1 MQSATAFG
9 RIPRHVYIDKN
20 RQGDQDFDKFMH
32 TVHST
37 QSETNL
43 NDGSQGERSPILV
56 RGPLERPMALS
67 DQVYST
73 LRTQLREGL
82 LRPGQRLQEVA
93 LALELGVSRTP
104 VREALARLASEGLV
118 SADGRSFVFQGLTP
132 GDVDDIYQLRF
143 LLEPEAMRQAAVAD
157 DAPARE
163 RIEAALADSVA
174 AHAAGDAEGF
184 MAANARFHAAW
195 LSLVSNRRMVRAI
208 ELYSDH
214 VRYLRALTLAD
225 ARVRSV
231 VLRGMK
237 RISAAVATGDGSA
250 AARAMLAHLRK
261 AKESLRLAVGL
272 EPGGGRT

>member
-1 MQSATAFG
+1 
-9 RIPRHVYIDKN
+9 
-20 RQGDQDFDKFMH
+20 MH

-37 QSETNL
+37 QAVDQSAPDTA
-43 NDGSQGERSPILV
+43 DQ
-56 RGPLERPMALS
+56 ERPEDTSPVVALRPLDRPLALS
-67 DQVYST
+67 DQVYGAIRS
-73 LRTQLREGL
+73 RLREGM

-93 LALELGVSRTP
+93 LAQELGVSRTP

-118 SADGRSFVFQGLTP
+118 SADARSFVIPGLTAE
-132 GDVDDIYQLRF
+132 DVDELYQLRF
-143 LLEPEAMRQAAVAD
+143 LLETEAMRQAAANSGD
-157 DAPARE
+157 PPARQ

-195 LSLVSNRRMVRAI
+195 LALVRNRRMIRAI

-231 VLRGMK
+231 ALRGMK
-237 RISAAVATGDGSA
+237 RISAAIASGDGNA

-272 EPGGGRT
+272 AEGGPRT

>member
-1 MQSATAFG
+1 MPAPT
-9 RIPRHVYIDKN
+9 V
-20 RQGDQDFDKFMH
+20 QDLVDNMH

-37 QSETNL
+37 QVGTPEASSLDEAGPADRPT
-43 NDGSQGERSPILV
+43 ILA
-56 RGPLERPMALS
+56 RGPLERPVALS

-118 SADGRSFVFQGLTP
+118 SADGRSFVFPGLTA
-132 GDVDDIYQLRF
+132 GDVDDVYQLRF
-143 LLEPEAMRQAAVAD
+143 LLEPEAIRQAAAAG
-157 DAPARE
+157 DAPARA
-163 RIEAALADSVA
+163 RIEATLADAVA

-184 MAANARFHAAW
+184 MAANASFHAAW
-195 LSLVSNRRMVRAI
+195 LALVRNRRMVRAI
-208 ELYSDH
+208 KLYSDH

-237 RISAAVATGDGSA
+237 RISAAIASGDGNA

-272 EPGGGRT
+272 ERSTRA